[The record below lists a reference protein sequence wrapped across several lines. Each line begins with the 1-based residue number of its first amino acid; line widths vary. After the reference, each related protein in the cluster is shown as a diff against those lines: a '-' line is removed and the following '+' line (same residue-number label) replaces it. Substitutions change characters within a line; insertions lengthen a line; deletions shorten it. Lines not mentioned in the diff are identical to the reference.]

1 MNWLFW
7 KKGSSKKDKLLLNK
21 VKEMEDKLTNL
32 ESTVSELNTNNK
44 QMTRLQYKYNQ
55 EIKKALDRL
64 NKRFEE
70 QQKSEEQFSK
80 LVNYI
85 ENYRSIIDNNI
96 ETLVGIID
104 EIDLIRQGL
113 NEDEGSWSQILEKW
127 TNKLLE
133 LLEKQDIYEI
143 DLLGRQFDPRVAE
156 AISTLSKKEIE
167 QEMKGTSSI
176 YKNYDIV
183 EVLKRGYRNS
193 NGDLIRKASV
203 ITFKEE
209 NDEQNKI

>member
-80 LVNYI
+80 LVNNI

-113 NEDEGSWSQILEKW
+113 NEDEGNWSQILEKW

-133 LLEKQDIYEI
+133 LLKKQDIYEI

-167 QEMKGTSSI
+167 QEMKGTGSI